1 MSNILKYIFLIFPY
15 TYLIF
20 FFLSIQFQVDD
31 GRCLAKV
38 WVNEPCLNCRSID
51 TSAGIIIFMMW
62 YFFQLGVGNSEL
74 CCDFLR
80 VVRWR
85 LILTNEGRKKCG
97 KNSFYFRS
105 SPPTFFMSCWIRNG
119 KVGVQKKS
127 SKLSRGYFLHMLPH
141 SNNIVATH
149 QTHPCF
155 QSKKFGEL

>member
-1 MSNILKYIFLIFPY
+1 MSIGVFNFRLMMANVLPKFQSMSHGWIAGLEYIY
-15 TYLIF
+15 AVEF
-20 FFLSIQFQVDD
+20 F
-31 GRCLAKV
+31 KV
-38 WVNEPCLNCRSID
+38 EVWI
-51 TSAGIIIFMMW
+51 
-62 YFFQLGVGNSEL
+62 SEL

-97 KNSFYFRS
+97 KNSFSFRS

-155 QSKKFGEL
+155 QTKKFGEL